1 MHVVPPL
8 STATSTATATEAE
21 AFAQRDSSEDSSE
34 EACSERV
41 GYLLRGSPVRIV
53 APGEFLD
60 PVTDCLILEPVTLLN
75 TGTTL
80 DRLTLQQWLR
90 AGACPALSSVAAC
103 FAVKILFDAP
113 DVARCARIF
122 SPPALCLHGEQG
134 LPSVHSSDYSSSKK
148 EL

>member
-1 MHVVPPL
+1 MPATRRSSEDTSSSVHVVPPP

-21 AFAQRDSSEDSSE
+21 AFAQCDSSE

-53 APGEFLD
+53 APEEFLD

-75 TGTTL
+75 TDTTL

-90 AGACPALSSVAAC
+90 AGACSALSSVAT
-103 FAVKILFDAP
+103 
-113 DVARCARIF
+113 
-122 SPPALCLHGEQG
+122 
-134 LPSVHSSDYSSSKK
+134 
-148 EL
+148 